1 MVIAMRYLTYDEAIA
16 EIKYWVN
23 RLEELVS
30 SSSPSAVDDAREC
43 VDALV
48 QIGDLGV
55 GHVLRRLM
63 VKSEKSAP
71 DFRPILAKGAELL
84 EPIEV
89 TQ

>member
-1 MVIAMRYLTYDEAIA
+1 MVMTMLSYDEAVV

-23 RLEELVS
+23 RLEESVNS
-30 SSSPSAVDDAREC
+30 SDPSAVDDAREC

-84 EPIEV
+84 EPIEL

>member
-1 MVIAMRYLTYDEAIA
+1 MIAVRYLSYDEAVA
-16 EIKYWVN
+16 EIKYLLN
-23 RLEELVS
+23 RLEESVNS
-30 SSSPSAVDDAREC
+30 SDPSAVDEASEC

-48 QIGDLGV
+48 EIGDLGV

-63 VKSEKSAP
+63 EKSAP
-71 DFRPILAKGAELL
+71 DFRPILAKGAALL

>member
-1 MVIAMRYLTYDEAIA
+1 MIAMRYLTYDEAVV

-30 SSSPSAVDDAREC
+30 SSSPSAVDEASEC

-48 QIGDLGV
+48 EIGDLSV

-63 VKSEKSAP
+63 EEAAP

>member
-1 MVIAMRYLTYDEAIA
+1 MVIAMRYLTYDEAVA

-30 SSSPSAVDDAREC
+30 SPSSSAVDEASEC

-48 QIGDLGV
+48 EIGDLGV

-63 VKSEKSAP
+63 EKSAP
-71 DFRPILAKGAELL
+71 EFRPILARGADLL

-89 TQ
+89 AQ